1 MKKSRD
7 FGQPENKAKQSQLPA
22 FGWKSETRWVGRN
35 SPVCRVLIT
44 SVLPS
49 FSLIFIKENV

>member
-22 FGWKSETRWVGRN
+22 FGWKS
-35 SPVCRVLIT
+35 
-44 SVLPS
+44 
-49 FSLIFIKENV
+49 